1 MTIHICHRSHQEP
14 DRTIVEVPRV
24 TVRAALRLPVLII
37 GTGSNIEQVP
47 LSKIESFW
55 VEED

>member
-1 MTIHICHRSHQEP
+1 VTIHICYRSHQEP
-14 DRTIVEVPRV
+14 DRTIIGASRV
-24 TVRAALRLPVLII
+24 TVRAALRLPTLII
-37 GTGSNIEQVP
+37 GTGPNIEQVP